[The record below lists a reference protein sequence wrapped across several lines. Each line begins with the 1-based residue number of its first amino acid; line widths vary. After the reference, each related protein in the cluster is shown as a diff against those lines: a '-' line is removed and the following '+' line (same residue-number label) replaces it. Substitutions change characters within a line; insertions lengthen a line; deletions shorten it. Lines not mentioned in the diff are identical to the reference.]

1 MKQIK
6 DVHGSIESILQNL
19 RMYRFS
25 DAVSHDQV
33 ISHVVKAAEKERLI
47 TNASCVI
54 DQLKERENKGGLGIP
69 QTSMAL
75 FHCRE
80 HHVKELIFQ
89 VSHLEQPCTVKGM
102 DGTNMQ
108 ARNLLLMLAPEELS
122 EVQQEILSLIS
133 TSLIEDHEA
142 MMVFSS
148 SNEEIIRKRL
158 EDTFHEYLR
167 NNLIKE

>member
-1 MKQIK
+1 
-6 DVHGSIESILQNL
+6 
-19 RMYRFS
+19 
-25 DAVSHDQV
+25 
-33 ISHVVKAAEKERLI
+33 
-47 TNASCVI
+47 
-54 DQLKERENKGGLGIP
+54 
-69 QTSMAL
+69 MAL

-80 HHVKELIFQ
+80 HHVNELIFQ

-122 EVQQEILSLIS
+122 EAQQEILSLIS

-142 MMVFSS
+142 MMIFSS
-148 SNEEIIRKRL
+148 SNEEIIRKKL